1 MSEELQQMSETVN
14 CTVKDIREATKVI
27 LSAHQQHGSGP
38 TPVDGRIVQAPA
50 QTGPPAHTGGAREEQ
65 TGGARLQ
72 SEQPGAATS
81 VDGFV
86 AFHHEHHISPP
97 TPESIPISVEE
108 FADIKRSGNLQYVWV
123 YLDFPHEVPFK
134 MKVSTVFLSDARE
147 YISRGGGIYPHRK
160 GCTDWDL
167 FIEDRKRWA
176 AKQHFTHCRA
186 KS

>member
-1 MSEELQQMSETVN
+1 M
-14 CTVKDIREATKVI
+14 
-27 LSAHQQHGSGP
+27 
-38 TPVDGRIVQAPA
+38 
-50 QTGPPAHTGGAREEQ
+50 
-65 TGGARLQ
+65 Q

-97 TPESIPISVEE
+97 TPESIPISVQE

-123 YLDFPHEVPFK
+123 YINHPHEIPFK
-134 MKVSTVFLSDARE
+134 MKVSTIFLADAEE

-160 GCTDWDL
+160 ACTNWDQ